1 MEASVWLAAWPQLLI
16 AFAFGYGLGSVP
28 FGLLLARLAGFGDIR
43 KVGSGN
49 IGATNVLRAGSKP
62 VAALTLLADMG
73 KGAGA
78 VLIVRAMTDPAGIV
92 DPALA
97 AAGGALVGH
106 VFPVWLRFRG
116 GKGVAT
122 ALGVY
127 LGLAWAGGV
136 LACLTWLLTALL
148 FRYSSLAALA
158 AVAVTPAFMWA
169 LADGATASLTALIG
183 VLVWARHA
191 GNIRRLLAG
200 AEPKIG
206 RKPAPAKRPDDAGG
220 DR

>member
-127 LGLAWAGGV
+127 LGLAWPGGV

-169 LADGATASLTALIG
+169 FADGATAALTALIG
-183 VLVWARHA
+183 ILVWARHA
-191 GNIRRLLAG
+191 ANIRRLLAG
-200 AEPKIG
+200 EEPKIG
-206 RKPAPAKRPDDAGG
+206 RKPDAASPNDEGAG
-220 DR
+220 R